1 MNPIVLS
8 ASRVVV
14 VTALTFG
21 YASAT
26 SAQEM
31 NAALKE
37 LAAAA
42 NKEGTL
48 TLSWSGST
56 FAGVQG
62 AARFQAA
69 MNKVFGTNIRVN
81 FLPGADMARV
91 VNQLATEFT
100 AGQKSHVDIL
110 LGASPQIVP
119 VVKVNFF
126 ERVDWL
132 QYLPNRITPEMI
144 ELDGQII

>member
-1 MNPIVLS
+1 MWEGGVPDSIGRCLS
-8 ASRVVV
+8 GLLIAVATVMGSCAS
-14 VTALTFG
+14 
-21 YASAT
+21 SN
-26 SAQEM
+26 AQEM

-62 AARFQAA
+62 SVRYQAA
-69 MNKVFGTNIRVN
+69 MNKAFGTNIRVN

-126 ERVDWL
+126 ERINCL
-132 QYLPNRITPEMI
+132 
-144 ELDGQII
+144 